1 MYAAEEGRNL
11 DHKDKLAEQ
20 EEIANFVD
28 RIFSEFPSEQKQMNF
43 ENYTHIINNVSSEMF
58 LSLMALL
65 HHKLP
70 CAGNCFRLKRLYR

>member
-28 RIFSEFPSEQKQMNF
+28 RIFSEFPAEQKQMNF
-43 ENYTHIINNVSSEMF
+43 ENYAHIINNVSSEMF